1 MNRAERIEAAKA
13 HVEKIE
19 PHYQSWRNKYEAAQ
33 SELRAA
39 EASYDVGE
47 RVRVTETCKRGCC
60 VEHQYEGVVVGS
72 KPNGTW
78 CVKSDDGHVYEYVSK
93 FDMKRL

>member
-1 MNRAERIEAAKA
+1 MNRAERIAAAQAK
-13 HVEKIE
+13 VEQIE
-19 PHYQSWRNKYEAAQ
+19 PGYQSWRNKYEAAQ

-60 VEHQYEGVVVGS
+60 VEHEYEGAIAGS
-72 KPNGTW
+72 EPNGTW
-78 CVKSDDGHVYEYVSK
+78 QVRATDGHLYRYVSK
-93 FDMKRL
+93 YDMKRL